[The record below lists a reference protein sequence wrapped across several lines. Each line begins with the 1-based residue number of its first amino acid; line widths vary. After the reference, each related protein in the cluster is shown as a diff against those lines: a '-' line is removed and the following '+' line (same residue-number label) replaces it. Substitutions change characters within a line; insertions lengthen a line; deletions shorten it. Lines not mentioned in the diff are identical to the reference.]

1 MNDLSWFLY
10 LADVLPNLAS
20 SLGLTSAVLAIGG
33 GFGLIWWYIGS
44 FVDKDVVPVPKPLFA
59 VWFPAALIALAC
71 SLVPSKE
78 TIYLIAGSE
87 AGEAVVTSE
96 QGQEVLSDIQEII
109 KAQLNNLKDSG
120 SE

>member
-10 LADVLPNLAS
+10 MADVLPNLAV
-20 SLGLTSAVLAIGG
+20 SLGFISTLLAIGG
-33 GFGLIWWYIGS
+33 GFGLVWWYIGS
-44 FVDKDVVPVPKPLFA
+44 FVDKDVIPVPKPLFA
-59 VWFPAALIALAC
+59 VWFSMAFIALAC
-71 SLVPSKE
+71 GFIPSKE

-109 KAQLNNLKDSG
+109 KHQLDSLKKSD
-120 SE
+120 